1 MKYRAGFPVTSCMV
15 ASVAV
20 AGFPFTSFAIG
31 GEPHVAETLT
41 AEAAWARAAT
51 RGDRQAFGRLV
62 DLHKR
67 AVFGLCVRLL
77 RDSEDA
83 RDAAQECFARAYAAL
98 GSYDA
103 AQPFAP
109 WLLRIA
115 RNHCLDVLRRRL
127 PDAQRVELDGAPEEG
142 AARELADPAAPRG
155 DEAVERRELAGA
167 LERAVAAL
175 PLNYRE
181 VVHLFHV
188 EHLSY
193 KEIAATLDVPV
204 GTVMTWLFRARARLK
219 DALTAGGTEV
229 LP

>member
-1 MKYRAGFPVTSCMV
+1 EERSLD
-15 ASVAV
+15 
-20 AGFPFTSFAIG
+20 
-31 GEPHVAETLT
+31 EPLT
-41 AEAAWARAAT
+41 AESAWTRAAT
-51 RGDRQAFGRLV
+51 RGDKQAFGRLV
-62 DLHKR
+62 DRHKR
-67 AVFGLCVRLL
+67 SVFGLCLRLL
-77 RDSEDA
+77 KDGEEA

-98 GSYDA
+98 GSYDL

-127 PDAQRVELDGAPEEG
+127 PESQRVELDADPDDG
-142 AARELADPAAPRG
+142 AARELPDPAAARG
-155 DEAVERRELAGA
+155 DEVIERREVAGA

-175 PLNYRE
+175 PTNYRE

-193 KEIAATLDVPV
+193 KEIAATLDVPI

-229 LP
+229 EP

>member
-1 MKYRAGFPVTSCMV
+1 MV
-15 ASVAV
+15 AAL
-20 AGFPFTSFAIG
+20 AIADIRFG
-31 GEPHVAETLT
+31 ALSIAEERSLGSSLT
-41 AEAAWARAAT
+41 AEATWARSAS

-67 AVFGLCVRLL
+67 AVYGLCVRLL
-77 RDSEDA
+77 RDAEEA
-83 RDAAQECFARAYAAL
+83 RDAAQEAFARAYAAL
-98 GSYDA
+98 ETYDE

-127 PDAQRVELDGAPEEG
+127 PEAQRLELDAPAEG
-142 AARELADPAAPRG
+142 KTRELADPDAPRG
-155 DEAVERRELAGA
+155 DDAVERRELAGA

-175 PLNYRE
+175 PSNYRE

-193 KEIAATLDVPV
+193 KEIASTLDVPI
-204 GTVMTWLFRARARLK
+204 GTVMTWLHRARARLK
-219 DALTAGGTEV
+219 DALEAAGAEAST
-229 LP
+229 